1 MPRLTKEE
9 LRNVTYVSMA
19 DFAHRF
25 DEIDDINDKVAFAT
39 RYVLSY
45 GASNEVEPDY
55 SIEEVVHIVRMKVAD
70 ASAELKERFFEES
83 EADLD
88 AHPHVVNPYIEDEA
102 EDLAAEMIMGN
113 PAGYFKGSAEKLA
126 HELPSSSKPSKN
138 DADLY
143 YNCKRLAELTFV
155 NDFNKDVTDLEKSP
169 VFDIKVRMECRLGGK
184 QALVNSINATKGGFM
199 SRLFGTSSNA
209 YKNLDAAY
217 KAFNNPNHVN
227 YGDMDTMERA
237 SNQYLQHV
245 FPSWKP
251 GDGLPKAADIAKLGD
266 TQKARAQFCVNILTS
281 IEEERAI
288 EEDFPSMVSACERK
302 NIQFSSIPQP
312 NQELDNNQ
320 AYFQAALGQD
330 MEELDDS
337 KDLGSND
344 IEAIKE
350 NQQEISQEAGM

>member
-1 MPRLTKEE
+1 
-9 LRNVTYVSMA
+9 MA
-19 DFAHRF
+19 DFTRRF
-25 DEIDDINDKVAFAT
+25 NQIENFDDKVAFAT
-39 RYVLSY
+39 RYVLAY
-45 GASNEVEPDY
+45 GASNETEPDH

-88 AHPHVVNPYIEDEA
+88 AHPHVVNPYIQDEA

-126 HELPSSSKPSKN
+126 HDLPNSSKPSKN

-184 QALVNSINATKGGFM
+184 QALANSLNATKGGFL
-199 SRLFGTSSNA
+199 SRLFGSSSTA

-217 KAFNNPNHVN
+217 QAFNNPKHVH

-266 TQKARAQFCVNILTS
+266 TQKARAQFCVNMLTS

-288 EEDFPSMVSACERK
+288 EEDFPSMVNACERK
-302 NIQFSSIPQP
+302 NIQFSSIPQA

-320 AYFQAALGQD
+320 AYFQAALGKE
-330 MEELDDS
+330 MEELDNS
-337 KDLGSND
+337 NELISND
-344 IEAIKE
+344 LEVIKE
-350 NQQEISQEAGM
+350 NQQEINQEAGI